1 MMTEVA
7 PALALGLYLAGL
19 VAAFGVRSWIHRRRT
34 GSSGFRGV
42 SGAPGSPEWWGGILF
57 AAALVLGAAGPVLA
71 LTGTVAAPRLPQ
83 ALSWAGASRRASRIR
98 VRVPSERAWP
108 SRDRAEVWVWVTVV
122 IPLRYRFLCTVEEW
136 PNGTPRAHQR
146 ITRDVLRSSDRG
158 GP

>member
-1 MMTEVA
+1 MSEVA

-19 VAAFGVRSWIHRRRT
+19 VTAFGVRSWIHRRRT

-83 ALSWAGASRRASRIR
+83 ALSWAGA
-98 VRVPSERAWP
+98 V
-108 SRDRAEVWVWVTVV
+108 VTVV
-122 IPLRYRFLCTVEEW
+122 GFLGVLAVLT
-136 PNGTPRAHQR
+136 G
-146 ITRDVLRSSDRG
+146 DVN
-158 GP
+158 